1 MSQILWW
8 WNPIAGKEVRVFSLA
23 HLCLDPCRCWA
34 RPTQGCVT
42 AVLLSLPWKDF
53 TKAFIKLHFPAAES
67 WPERSRLWS
76 STAVCY
82 ERIPDFLRTI
92 YAWRG
97 KGIEELNAVFAFSST
112 FTGLQHVL
120 VCSVCA
126 PAEKLF
132 LDPAGILL
140 LCLLPVVY
148 KSFRRFAPF
157 NSSTS
162 SLEGIEEG
170 SLP

>member
-34 RPTQGCVT
+34 KPTQGCVT

-97 KGIEELNAVFAFSST
+97 KGIDELNAVFAFSST

-120 VCSVCA
+120 VCSVLLQLRSSFWTLQASCCCACCLWFINHSGDLHLSTAA
-126 PAEKLF
+126 PAL
-132 LDPAGILL
+132 
-140 LCLLPVVY
+140 
-148 KSFRRFAPF
+148 
-157 NSSTS
+157 
-162 SLEGIEEG
+162 
-170 SLP
+170 